1 MVIPK
6 EIRRTQRIRQGDAL
20 EIFTADEGEVVFKKY
35 SPLMGLQELAAAYAE
50 VLGKNLGLPVL
61 ICDRE
66 RALAVAGLPRK
77 DIPDAPVSTGLEK
90 LLMARSVYLAPED
103 AARRIRPWE
112 KSDKAV
118 LCAAPILVQGDVE
131 GGVCLLGGL
140 PAPAPG
146 AEQSRAAGIAAAFF
160 ARWMAE

>member
-1 MVIPK
+1 MSRSHRKTP
-6 EIRRTQRIRQGDAL
+6 
-20 EIFTADEGEVVFKKY
+20 
-35 SPLMGLQELAAAYAE
+35 
-50 VLGKNLGLPVL
+50 
-61 ICDRE
+61 ICGI
-66 RALAVAGLPRK
+66 AST
-77 DIPDAPVSTGLEK
+77 VS
-90 LLMARSVYLAPED
+90 
-103 AARRIRPWE
+103 E